1 MSKSKSLLADPALAA
16 LALPVL
22 AAEQDE
28 SIQFRNAG
36 WSSDQHSY
44 FEGGARSRSTAT
56 NIQAIKKGSPTTART
71 ADGFET
77 VAGEAG
83 SALVPHKLLW
93 RNGGFVHS
101 DECDHAVRTVAAPT
115 PSEIESA
122 AKLAPGA

>member
-1 MSKSKSLLADPALAA
+1 MSKSKSLLAVAVLAA

-44 FEGGARSRSTAT
+44 FEGGASSSSTAT
-56 NIQAIKKGSPTTART
+56 KTQTGIKGTYTATRT